1 MTEEP
6 WTIRARSVTP
16 PPKMTDAD
24 RLDTPVALRI
34 IARDYHGSANVTT
47 ELSELAKNALVL
59 IRENVP

>member
-6 WTIRARSVTP
+6 GQYGASVTP

-24 RLDTPVALRI
+24 RLDISRAALRI
-34 IARDYHGSANVTT
+34 IARDYGSANVTT

-59 IRENVP
+59 IREDAP